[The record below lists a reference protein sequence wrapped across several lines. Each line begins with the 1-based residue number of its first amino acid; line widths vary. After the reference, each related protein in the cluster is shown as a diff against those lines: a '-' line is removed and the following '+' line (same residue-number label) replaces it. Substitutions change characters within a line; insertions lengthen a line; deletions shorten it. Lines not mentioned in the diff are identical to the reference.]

1 MPVLHDFQASSL
13 GGRETQSLSRY
24 AGRVLL
30 VVNTASQCGF
40 TPQYAGLQALHARF
54 ADRGFAVLGFPC
66 NQFGAQEPGDAAAI
80 AAFCERRF
88 AVSFPMFD
96 KVEVNGEGAH
106 PLWRWLTGH
115 DRGEGKPVAWNF
127 AKFLIGPDGALVRR
141 YPSKV
146 EPDAIAADIEALLSQ
161 PGSGSALAPATLA
174 AAVDALEP
182 HWRAESVTSG
192 IPEDCRPRDRA
203 QGYAVQ
209 AALAQRIG
217 QPVVGWK
224 IAATSAAGQQHIG
237 VDGPLAGRLLADRL
251 LPPGAAVPM
260 GRNRMRVSEAEFC
273 FRMAT
278 DLPPR
283 EQPYTREEVMAAVGA
298 LHPAI
303 EIPDSRY
310 EDFVHAGAPQLI
322 ADFACASRLVLGAPM
337 PERWREVDLAAHP
350 VRVLRDGVEAA
361 RGQGAN
367 VLGDP
372 RTALVWI
379 ANELSRYGPGLRPG
393 DIVTTG
399 TCVVPVPAAPGERHL
414 ADYGALGSLEVV
426 LTD

>member
-1 MPVLHDFQASSL
+1 
-13 GGRETQSLSRY
+13 
-24 AGRVLL
+24 
-30 VVNTASQCGF
+30 
-40 TPQYAGLQALHARF
+40 
-54 ADRGFAVLGFPC
+54 
-66 NQFGAQEPGDAAAI
+66 
-80 AAFCERRF
+80 
-88 AVSFPMFD
+88 
-96 KVEVNGEGAH
+96 
-106 PLWRWLTGH
+106 
-115 DRGEGKPVAWNF
+115 
-127 AKFLIGPDGALVRR
+127 
-141 YPSKV
+141 
-146 EPDAIAADIEALLSQ
+146 
-161 PGSGSALAPATLA
+161 
-174 AAVDALEP
+174 
-182 HWRAESVTSG
+182 
-192 IPEDCRPRDRA
+192 
-203 QGYAVQ
+203 
-209 AALAQRIG
+209 
-217 QPVVGWK
+217 
-224 IAATSAAGQQHIG
+224 
-237 VDGPLAGRLLADRL
+237 
-251 LPPGAAVPM
+251 M

-273 FRMAT
+273 FRMAGG
-278 DLPPR
+278 LPPR
-283 EQPYTREEVMAAVGA
+283 EHPYTPAEVMAAVGA